1 MEHTLIDMETLEGL
15 LEGLVTIPTVP
26 STLVEINEIL
36 NDPDG
41 SAQEAGKVVSK
52 DPAVAVKVLRL
63 VNSAY
68 YALKNPVS
76 DVSFAVSILGL
87 KVLKNLV
94 VQATVL
100 ESFGS
105 NGKAGNLSE
114 EYLWEH
120 SFKAAV
126 AAAMIAKH
134 AKKKLQMIPEEA
146 YTCGLVHDVGK
157 IIMAENLGAK
167 YTKALFVGGRKKL
180 SASQAE
186 MEAFQ
191 FDHAAVG
198 ALLAD
203 KWGLSPRMVK
213 ALRFHHLPWV
223 LEEDQEPADRY
234 LGHMLSAADGLARE
248 GHEANHPMPPGQ
260 DWEKSLET
268 LEIDEETRA
277 AILEDV
283 EKTSRDL

>member
-1 MEHTLIDMETLEGL
+1 METPILDMETLEGL

-26 STLVEINEIL
+26 STLVEINTIL
-36 NDPDG
+36 EDPEG
-41 SAQEAGKVVSK
+41 SAQDAAKVVSK

-68 YALKNPVS
+68 YALKNPVN
-76 DVSFAVSILGL
+76 DISFAVSILGL

-100 ESFGS
+100 EAFGDK
-105 NGKAGNLSE
+105 GKAGNLSE
-114 EYLWEH
+114 DYLWEH

-126 AAAMIAKH
+126 AASMLARIAKD
-134 AKKKLQMIPEEA
+134 KVKMIPEDA
-146 YTCGLVHDVGK
+146 YTCGLIHDVGK
-157 IIMAENLGAK
+157 IIMAENLGTK
-167 YTKALFVGGRKKL
+167 YTKALFLGGRKKL

-198 ALLAD
+198 AYLSE
-203 KWGLSPRMVK
+203 KWGLSLRMVK
-213 ALRFHHLPWV
+213 ALRFHHIPWV
-223 LEEDQEPADRY
+223 LEEDKEEADRY
-234 LGHMLSAADGLARE
+234 LGHLLSAADGLARE
-248 GHEANHPMPPGQ
+248 GHHANHPMPPGQ
-260 DWEKSLET
+260 DWEKSLEI
-268 LEIDEETRA
+268 LEIGEEAREE
-277 AILEDV
+277 ILSEV

>member
-1 MEHTLIDMETLEGL
+1 MEPTLIDMDTLEGL

-26 STLVEINEIL
+26 STLVEINSIL
-36 NDPDG
+36 SDPDG
-41 SAQEAGKVVSK
+41 SAQEAGQVVSR

-76 DVSFAVSILGL
+76 DISFAVSILGL

-100 ESFGS
+100 ESFG
-105 NGKAGNLSE
+105 NKGKAGNLSE
-114 EYLWEH
+114 DYLWEH

-126 AAAMIAKH
+126 AASMIAKS
-134 AKKKLQMIPEEA
+134 AKTKIQMIPEEA
-146 YTCGLVHDVGK
+146 YTCGLIHDVGK

-186 MEAFQ
+186 MDAFQ

-198 ALLAD
+198 ALLAE
-203 KWGLSPRMVK
+203 KWGLSSRMVK

-223 LEEDQEPADRY
+223 LEEDQEESDRY
-234 LGHMLSAADGLARE
+234 LGHMIAAADGLARE
-248 GHEANHPMPPGQ
+248 GHQANHPMPPGQ
-260 DWEKSLET
+260 DWEKSLQA
-268 LEIDEETRA
+268 LEIDEEAREE
-277 AILEDV
+277 ILGEV